1 MRSTEWENLPTSLP
15 PHPSH
20 PHRLTS
26 ASIHLSP
33 FPPLSN
39 RTRKKSTRYEKTLQ
53 EAEEYVYGSPRVP
66 SPHPF
71 GVPLPPPS
79 SPQASSAISGQL
91 DYISRNIK
99 ETDATIKAE
108 MEGKAEYERTLKLLK
123 ARRAEIQKRLD
134 TNRAWVNNFKNTA
147 GPLASYESLCKEIDV
162 LYQDAKEK
170 HAKGI
175 QMLVDDF
182 DYHIAYKRWS
192 DTFSS
197 IPYKP
202 A

>member
-1 MRSTEWENLPTSLP
+1 
-15 PHPSH
+15 
-20 PHRLTS
+20 
-26 ASIHLSP
+26 
-33 FPPLSN
+33 
-39 RTRKKSTRYEKTLQ
+39 
-53 EAEEYVYGSPRVP
+53 
-66 SPHPF
+66 
-71 GVPLPPPS
+71 
-79 SPQASSAISGQL
+79 
-91 DYISRNIK
+91 
-99 ETDATIKAE
+99 
-108 MEGKAEYERTLKLLK
+108 MEGKAEYERTLNLLK